1 MNEIK
6 TEELFKIEFS
16 SIAYYELLSY
26 KHPWEAIPKI
36 KDIILKK
43 ISALDMESYEKTDT
57 GAYISRFAK
66 IDSSAKI
73 IGPAIICHG
82 AEIRHSAYIRGNVI
96 VGENA
101 VIGNSTEIKNSILF
115 NNVQVPHFNYV
126 GDSILGYRA
135 HFGAGVIASNLRSDK
150 RSVKIGKIDTELKKL
165 GSIVGDFVEVGCNSV
180 LCPGTIVGRGS
191 VIYPLKM
198 VRGIVESETIYK

>member
-1 MNEIK
+1 MG
-6 TEELFKIEFS
+6 
-16 SIAYYELLSY
+16 Y
-26 KHPWEAIPKI
+26 K
-36 KDIILKK
+36 
-43 ISALDMESYEKTDT
+43 
-57 GAYISRFAK
+57 
-66 IDSSAKI
+66 
-73 IGPAIICHG
+73 
-82 AEIRHSAYIRGNVI
+82 
-96 VGENA
+96 
-101 VIGNSTEIKNSILF
+101 
-115 NNVQVPHFNYV
+115 
-126 GDSILGYRA
+126 A